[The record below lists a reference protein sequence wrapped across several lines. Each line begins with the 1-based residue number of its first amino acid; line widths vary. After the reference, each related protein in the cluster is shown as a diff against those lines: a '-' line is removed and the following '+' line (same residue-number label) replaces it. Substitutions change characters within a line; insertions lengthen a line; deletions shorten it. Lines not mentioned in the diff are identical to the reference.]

1 MFLLDV
7 NALIALVDP
16 NHVHHSDVSNWF
28 MDECIDGWATCPIT
42 ENGFIR
48 ILGHIN
54 YPEGPKSTGATREL
68 LAALCSQPGH
78 QFWPDSISL
87 RDSNQFSELPI
98 SKNITNYY
106 LLACALSNQA
116 QLATLDQRID
126 PSAMKGG
133 EAAYRL
139 IA

>member
-16 NHVHHSDVSNWF
+16 NHVHHSVVADWF
-28 MDECIDGWATCPIT
+28 VEQQVDGWATCPIT

-54 YPEGPKSTGATREL
+54 YPDGPKSTSATREL
-68 LAALCSQPGH
+68 LAALCLQPGH

-87 RDSNQFSELPI
+87 RNSGQFSELPI
-98 SKNITNYY
+98 SKNITDYY
-106 LLACALSNQA
+106 LLASAVANKA
-116 QLATLDQRID
+116 QLATLDKRID
-126 PSAMKGG
+126 PSAIKGG
-133 EAAYRL
+133 ESALCL

>member
-16 NHVHHSDVSNWF
+16 NHVHHSIVADWF
-28 MDECIDGWATCPIT
+28 MDQSTDGWATCPIT

-54 YPEGPKSTGATREL
+54 YPDGPKSTRATREL
-68 LAALCSQPGH
+68 LSALCSQPGH
-78 QFWPDSISL
+78 QFWADSISL
-87 RDSNQFSELPI
+87 RDSDQFSELPI
-98 SKNITNYY
+98 SKNITDYY
-106 LLACALSNQA
+106 LLASAVTNKA
-116 QLATLDQRID
+116 KLATLDKRID

-133 EAAYRL
+133 EAALCL

>member
-16 NHVHHSDVSNWF
+16 NHVHHSVVADWF
-28 MDECIDGWATCPIT
+28 MEKCFDGWATCPIT

-54 YPEGPKSTGATREL
+54 YPDGPKSTEATREL
-68 LAALCSQPGH
+68 LAVLCSQPGH

-87 RDSNQFSELPI
+87 TDSDQFSELPI
-98 SKNITNYY
+98 SKNITDYY
-106 LLACALSNQA
+106 LLACAVASKA
-116 QLATLDQRID
+116 QLATLDKRID

-133 EAAYRL
+133 EGALCL